1 MKGHEGVISLVRLV
15 PDDSKII
22 STGTDFKVKIWNTS
36 TGEQINSFHISPRR
50 MIEDICITN
59 NGKNFITI
67 FGYMDEYT
75 RIVDIKTGDYIFVF
89 TDEIDNNYFIYK
101 KTISNGNIVATISDY
116 NEMIIWKLDRFV
128 PTKRV
133 ENLLIKGLNEDIA
146 AIIMKYA
153 IAKKHE
159 LAQFNYK

>member
-1 MKGHEGVISLVRLV
+1 MTL
-15 PDDSKII
+15 
-22 STGTDFKVKIWNTS
+22 
-36 TGEQINSFHISPRR
+36 
-50 MIEDICITN
+50 
-59 NGKNFITI
+59 
-67 FGYMDEYT
+67 
-75 RIVDIKTGDYIFVF
+75 
-89 TDEIDNNYFIYK
+89 
-101 KTISNGNIVATISDY
+101 SNGNIIATITDY

-146 AIIMKYA
+146 GIIMKYA